1 MIAQL
6 NQREKVLATVIGAVL
21 AIVANIFL
29 IQFFLS
35 NRADLGKQ
43 LTETRTRI
51 ETLRKRETE
60 RELWWQRDAWLHEK
74 MPVLGDPDVAN
85 KALRESLMD
94 VAKKY
99 TVTLNAPA
107 PGIPTTQPSHISLSV
122 RIEAN
127 APWPAM
133 FDFLHDLQGPEKFV
147 AIENCE
153 LKVNREDKTQ
163 LRASLT
169 VAQWFAPK

>member
-6 NQREKVLATVIGAVL
+6 NQREKILAGAIGAVL
-21 AIVANIFL
+21 AIAVNIFL

-35 NRADLGKQ
+35 NRTKYGKQ
-43 LTETRTRI
+43 LTDTRARI

-60 RELWWQRDAWLHEK
+60 RELWSQREAWLNEK
-74 MPVLGDPDVAN
+74 MPAIGDPDVAN

-94 VAKKY
+94 IARKY
-99 TVTLNAPA
+99 IVTLNAPA

-122 RIEAN
+122 RIEAS

-153 LKVNREDKTQ
+153 LKVNRENKTQ
-163 LRASLT
+163 LRGSLT
-169 VAQWFAPK
+169 VAQWFASK